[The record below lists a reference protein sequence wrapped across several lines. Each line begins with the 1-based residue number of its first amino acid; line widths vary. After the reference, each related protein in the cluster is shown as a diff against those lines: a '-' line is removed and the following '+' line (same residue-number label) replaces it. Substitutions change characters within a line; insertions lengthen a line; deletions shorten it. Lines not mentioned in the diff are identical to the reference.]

1 MRIERTSRTGA
12 VVTIAEVK
20 AFGNITTTTEDTQIQ
35 RILNAALTKVE
46 DISNVSLGINTL
58 KLYSERL
65 STFEPLFI
73 LPVTSITSVVDYDL
87 GTAITY
93 TSSNDKT
100 KVTFGAEYQ
109 TVITYVTAAST
120 DEELKQIA
128 IELACAI
135 YDGQEKAVINTILEK
150 IPR

>member
-35 RILNAALTKVE
+35 RIINAAISKVE
-46 DISNVSLGINTL
+46 DVSNVSLAVNTL

-93 TSSNDKT
+93 TLSNDKT
-100 KVTFGAEYQ
+100 RVTFGAEYQ

-120 DEELKQIA
+120 NEELKQIVL
-128 IELACAI
+128 ELACAI
-135 YDGQEKAVINTILEK
+135 YDGQDKAIIEEILQK

>member
-35 RILNAALTKVE
+35 RILNAAISKVE
-46 DISNVSLGINTL
+46 DVSNVSLAVNTL

-65 STFEPLFI
+65 STSEPLFL
-73 LPVTSITSVVDYDL
+73 LPVTSVTSVIEYEY
-87 GTAITY
+87 GTPVNYIL
-93 TSSNDKT
+93 SNDKT
-100 KVTFGAEYQ
+100 KVALLDNEQ
-109 TVITYVTAAST
+109 VVITYVTAAST
-120 DEELKQIA
+120 NEELKQIVL
-128 IELACAI
+128 ELACAI
-135 YDGQEKAVINTILEK
+135 YDGQDKAVIEEILQK